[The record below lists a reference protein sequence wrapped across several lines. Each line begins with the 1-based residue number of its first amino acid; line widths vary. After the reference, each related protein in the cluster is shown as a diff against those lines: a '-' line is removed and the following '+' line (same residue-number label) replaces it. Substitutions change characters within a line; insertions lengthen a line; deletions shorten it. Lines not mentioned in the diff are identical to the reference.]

1 MQQTAPLVYD
11 LLLRQY
17 NSCFM
22 AVYLPALLVY
32 VAVLICALPAKK
44 DVSRACLAW
53 LVTGLLFLCAAPL
66 LYRLVVRVYCLMAYG
81 C

>member
-17 NSCFM
+17 NGCFM
-22 AVYLPALLVY
+22 AVYLLALIVY
-32 VAVLICALPAKK
+32 VAVLICALPTKK
-44 DVSRACLAW
+44 DVSRARLVWLATW
-53 LVTGLLFLCAAPL
+53 LLFLCAAPL
-66 LYRLVVRVYCLMAYG
+66 LYRLVVRVYCFMAYG